1 MRRREFISLIGGAA
15 ASPLAARAQQ
25 PKMPVIGL
33 LSPESSTSTD
43 VDGLRAGLREL
54 GYTEGRN
61 IRIEYRWSNGN
72 FEQLPALA
80 EELVGLNADVIV
92 TFVTQASIAAKK
104 ATATIPIVMVGVA
117 EPIGSGLIASLAHP
131 GGNVTGTSSV
141 ATDVVSKQF
150 GMLKQLSPGVTRIAA
165 LWNPA
170 DPVFQAQQLR
180 QTEAAAQELGIELQL
195 LEARR
200 PNDFDAAFAA
210 IEGTR
215 TLFILIDPLFITHF
229 RALAELSVKRR
240 LIAIFGYRT
249 FADAGG
255 LMAYG
260 PNYSDLYKRTAAY
273 VDKILK
279 GAKPAD
285 LPVEQPTKFEFVIN
299 LKTANAL
306 DITVPPVL
314 VATADKVIE

>member
-1 MRRREFISLIGGAA
+1 MKRREFITLIGGAA

-25 PKMPVIGL
+25 PKMAVIGL
-33 LSPESSTSTD
+33 LSPESPTSTD
-43 VDGLRAGLREL
+43 VGGLRVGLREL
-54 GYTEGRN
+54 GYNEGQN
-61 IRIEYRWSNGN
+61 IRIEYRWANGN
-72 FEQLPALA
+72 FERLPGLA
-80 EELVGLNADVIV
+80 EELVALNADVIV
-92 TFVTQASIAAKK
+92 AFVTQASIAAKK

-117 EPIGSGLIASLAHP
+117 EPIGSGLIASLARP

-141 ATDVVSKQF
+141 ATDVVGKQL
-150 GMLKQLSPGVTRIAA
+150 GMLKQVSPDVTRIAA

-180 QTEAAAQELGIELQL
+180 QTEAAAQKLGIQLQL
-195 LEARR
+195 LEART

-260 PNYSDLYKRTAAY
+260 PNYSDLYKSTAAY

-285 LPVEQPTKFEFVIN
+285 LPVEQPIKFEFVIN
-299 LKTANAL
+299 LKTAKAL
-306 DITVPPVL
+306 DIMVPPVL

>member
-1 MRRREFISLIGGAA
+1 MKRREFITLIGGAA
-15 ASPLAARAQQ
+15 ASPVAARAQQ
-25 PKMPVIGL
+25 PKLPVLGL
-33 LSPESSTSTD
+33 LSPESPTSTD
-43 VDGLRAGLREL
+43 VDGLRVGLREL

-61 IRIEYRWSNGN
+61 IRIEYRWANGH
-72 FEQLPALA
+72 FEQLPGLA
-80 EELVGLNADVIV
+80 KELVDLNADVIV
-92 TFVTQASIAAKK
+92 AFVTQASIAAKK

-117 EPIGSGLIASLAHP
+117 EPIGSGLIASLARP

-141 ATDVVSKQF
+141 ATDVVGKQL
-150 GMLKQLSPGVTRIAA
+150 GMLKQVSPGVTRIAA

-170 DPVFQAQQLR
+170 DPVFQAQQLT
-180 QTEAAAQELGIELQL
+180 QTEAAAQKLGIELQL
-195 LEARR
+195 LEART

-210 IEGTR
+210 VEGTR

-229 RALAELSVKRR
+229 RTLAELSVKRR

-260 PNYSDLYKRTAAY
+260 PSYSDLYKRTAAY

-285 LPVEQPTKFEFVIN
+285 LPVEQPIKFEFVVN
-299 LKTANAL
+299 LKTAKAL

-314 VATADKVIE
+314 VATADQVIE